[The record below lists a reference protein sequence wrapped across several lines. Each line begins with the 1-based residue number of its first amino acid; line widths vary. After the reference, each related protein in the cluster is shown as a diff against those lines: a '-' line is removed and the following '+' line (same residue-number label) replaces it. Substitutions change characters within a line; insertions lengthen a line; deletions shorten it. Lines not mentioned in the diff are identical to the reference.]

1 MNKRMIFTLAL
12 GVTLQAGC
20 GKTDA
25 PVEVAAA
32 ATKTTTAAAPAAPAP
47 DYYETSGPLVVE
59 NQVDVLA
66 QREGVVAQL
75 NAEIG
80 ARVQKGQLLAQLDDR
95 QLQADKDALQ
105 SRILSIEANVK
116 TWEAEAK
123 VLENDYERDQQMFK
137 EKLITEKQLDHSRFK
152 MIGSGYQ
159 LERERHLLKTA
170 RAELRSLELE
180 MEKTRITAP
189 FAGVVARRY
198 VRNGQRVVLN
208 DRLFWVTATDP
219 VNVHF
224 TLPDSFLGK
233 IAAGQE
239 ITVRAQGA
247 PEMQAK
253 ARVKTVSPVADPS
266 SGTIEVMAELG
277 PAPSAMQPG
286 TTATVRIP
294 RVK

>member
-1 MNKRMIFTLAL
+1 VNKRMLFSLAL
-12 GVTLQAGC
+12 GALLVAGC
-20 GKTDA
+20 SKTDA
-25 PVEVAAA
+25 PTEVAAA
-32 ATKTTTAAAPAAPAP
+32 ATKTAPATAPAAAAP

-66 QREGVVAQL
+66 QREGVIAQL
-75 NAEIG
+75 GAEIG
-80 ARVQKGQLLAQLDDR
+80 SRVQKGQLLAQLDDR
-95 QLQADKDALQ
+95 QIQADKEALQ

-208 DRLFWVTATDP
+208 DRLFWVTATEP

-233 IAAGQE
+233 IVAGQE
-239 ITVRAQGA
+239 ITVLAQSA
-247 PEMQAK
+247 PELQAK
-253 ARVKTVSPVADPS
+253 ARVKTVSPVADPA
-266 SGTIEVMAELG
+266 SGTIEVMAVLG

-286 TTATVRIP
+286 TTATIRIP
-294 RVK
+294 KAR